1 MPEVPDLEALNLSLV
16 EWLEDVFQDS
26 PDRNT
31 LNDNFEEEDEHW
43 TNIARSLSK
52 QQLIEL
58 DERIKYLDAVR
69 SGLRS
74 LQDKASADYYTKGEK
89 YAYVERRVSEGCG
102 RWRAKGE
109 ADTRKY
115 VPPKEKEGTLKV
127 KKIINPIE

>member
-69 SGLRS
+69 SGLSR
-74 LQDKASADYYTKGEK
+74 LRDKANSNYYTKGEK
-89 YAYVERRVSEGCG
+89 YAYIERRVSEGCG